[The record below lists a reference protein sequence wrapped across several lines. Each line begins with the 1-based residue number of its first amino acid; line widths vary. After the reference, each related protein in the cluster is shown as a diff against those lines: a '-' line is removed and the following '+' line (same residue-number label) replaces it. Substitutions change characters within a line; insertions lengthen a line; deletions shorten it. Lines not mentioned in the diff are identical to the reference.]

1 MISSYTISMRVLLV
15 EDEHKIS
22 AYVKRGLQESGY
34 AVDAVFT
41 GRDALDWVGAAP
53 YDLIILDIMLPVID
67 GLTVCRE
74 LRHRGDRTPV
84 LMLTARDGV
93 DDRVSGLDAGADDY
107 LVKPFAMKELLARM
121 RALTRR
127 SNDQPKSSVLSYAD
141 LSLDTHTHQVRRGG
155 QLISLALKEFSVL
168 ECLLREPGR
177 VLTRAQIAEHVWS
190 YETFNQS
197 NVVDVYVRNL
207 RRKIDEPFEQKLIYT
222 VRGVGY
228 CLAVYETD

>member
-1 MISSYTISMRVLLV
+1 MISSYTMNMRVLLV
-15 EDEHKIS
+15 EDEHKIAS
-22 AYVKRGLQESGY
+22 YVKRGLQESGY

-41 GRDALDWVGAAP
+41 GRDALDWIGAAP
-53 YDLIILDIMLPVID
+53 YDLIILDIMLPGID

-74 LRHRGDRTPV
+74 LRQRGDRTPV
-84 LMLTARDGV
+84 LMLTARDDV

-107 LVKPFAMKELLARM
+107 LVKPFAMKELLARL

-127 SNDQPKSSVLSYAD
+127 TDQPKSSVLSYAD
-141 LSLDTHTHQVRRGG
+141 LTLDARTHQVRRNGK
-155 QLISLALKEFSVL
+155 LIPLALKEFSVL

-190 YETFNQS
+190 YENFNQS

>member
-1 MISSYTISMRVLLV
+1 MNMRILLV
-15 EDEHKIS
+15 EDEHKIAS
-22 AYVKRGLQESGY
+22 YVKRGLQESGY

-41 GRDALDWVGAAP
+41 GRDALDWIGAAP
-53 YDLIILDIMLPVID
+53 YDLIILDIMLPGID

-74 LRHRGDRTPV
+74 LRLRGDRTPV
-84 LMLTARDGV
+84 LMLTARDGIEERV
-93 DDRVSGLDAGADDY
+93 DGLDAGADDY
-107 LVKPFAMKELLARM
+107 LVKPFAMKELLARL

-127 SNDQPKSSVLSYAD
+127 TDQPKSSVLSYAD
-141 LSLDTHTHQVRRGG
+141 LTLDARTHQVRRNGT
-155 QLISLALKEFSVL
+155 LIPLALKEFSVL

-190 YETFNQS
+190 YENFNQS

>member
-1 MISSYTISMRVLLV
+1 MVSSYTMSMRVLLV
-15 EDEHKIS
+15 EDEHKIA

-34 AVDAVFT
+34 AVDSVFT

-67 GLTVCRE
+67 GLSVCRE

-84 LMLTARDGV
+84 LMLTARDEV
-93 DDRVSGLDAGADDY
+93 DDRVTGLDAGADDY

-127 SNDQPKSSVLSYAD
+127 TDQPKSSVLSYAD
-141 LSLDTHTHQVRRGG
+141 LSLDTRTHQVRRGG

-190 YETFNQS
+190 YDNFNQS

>member
-1 MISSYTISMRVLLV
+1 MISSYTITMRVLLV
-15 EDEHKIS
+15 EDEHKIA

-84 LMLTARDGV
+84 LMLTARDDV
-93 DDRVSGLDAGADDY
+93 DDRVTGLDAGADDY

-127 SNDQPKSSVLSYAD
+127 TDQPKSSVLAYAD
-141 LSLDTHTHQVRRGG
+141 LSLDTRTHQVRRGG

-190 YETFNQS
+190 YENFNQS

-207 RRKIDEPFEQKLIYT
+207 RRKIDEPFDQKLIYT

>member
-1 MISSYTISMRVLLV
+1 MISSYTMSMRVLLV
-15 EDEHKIS
+15 EDEHKIA

-34 AVDAVFT
+34 AVDSVFT

-53 YDLIILDIMLPVID
+53 YDLIILDIMLPVVD

-84 LMLTARDGV
+84 LMLTARDDI
-93 DDRVSGLDAGADDY
+93 DDRVAGLDAGADDY

-127 SNDQPKSSVLSYAD
+127 TDQPKSSVLSYAD
-141 LSLDTHTHQVRRGG
+141 LSLDTRTHQVRRGG
-155 QLISLALKEFSVL
+155 QLIPLALKEFSVL

-190 YETFNQS
+190 YDKFNQS

>member
-1 MISSYTISMRVLLV
+1 MISSYTMSMRVLLV
-15 EDEHKIS
+15 EDEHKIA

-84 LMLTARDGV
+84 LMLTARDEV
-93 DDRVSGLDAGADDY
+93 DDRVTGLDAGADDY

-127 SNDQPKSSVLSYAD
+127 TDQPKSSVLAYAD
-141 LSLDTHTHQVRRGG
+141 LSLDTRTHQVRRGG

-190 YETFNQS
+190 YENFNQS

>member
-1 MISSYTISMRVLLV
+1 MISSYTMSMRVLLV
-15 EDEHKIS
+15 EDEHKIA

-67 GLTVCRE
+67 GLSVCRE

-84 LMLTARDGV
+84 LMLTARDEV
-93 DDRVSGLDAGADDY
+93 DDRVTGLDAGADDY

-127 SNDQPKSSVLSYAD
+127 TDQPKSSVLSYAD
-141 LSLDTHTHQVRRGG
+141 LSLDTRTHQVRRGG

-190 YETFNQS
+190 YENFNQS

>member
-1 MISSYTISMRVLLV
+1 MISSYTIAMRVLLV
-15 EDEHKIS
+15 EDEHKIAS
-22 AYVKRGLQESGY
+22 YVKRGLQESGY

-41 GRDALDWVGAAP
+41 GRDALDWIGAAP
-53 YDLIILDIMLPVID
+53 YDLIILDIMLPGID

-74 LRHRGDRTPV
+74 LRLRGDRTPV
-84 LMLTARDGV
+84 LMLTARDGIE
-93 DDRVSGLDAGADDY
+93 DRVDGLDAGADDY
-107 LVKPFAMKELLARM
+107 LVKPFAMKELLARL

-127 SNDQPKSSVLSYAD
+127 TDQPKSSMLSYAD
-141 LSLDTHTHQVRRGG
+141 LTLDPRTHQVRRGG
-155 QLISLALKEFSVL
+155 KLISLALKEFSVL

-190 YETFNQS
+190 YENFNQS

>member
-15 EDEHKIS
+15 EDEHKIA

-84 LMLTARDGV
+84 LMLTARDDV
-93 DDRVSGLDAGADDY
+93 DDRVAGLDAGADDY

-127 SNDQPKSSVLSYAD
+127 TDQPKSSVLSYAD
-141 LSLDTHTHQVRRGG
+141 LSLDTRTHQVRRGG

-177 VLTRAQIAEHVWS
+177 VLSRAQIAEHVWS
-190 YETFNQS
+190 YENFNQS

>member
-15 EDEHKIS
+15 EDEHKIA

-67 GLTVCRE
+67 GLSVCRE

-84 LMLTARDGV
+84 LMLTARDEV
-93 DDRVSGLDAGADDY
+93 DDRVTGLDAGADDY

-127 SNDQPKSSVLSYAD
+127 TDQPKSSVLSYAD
-141 LSLDTHTHQVRRGG
+141 LSLDTRTHQVRRGG
-155 QLISLALKEFSVL
+155 QLIPLALKEFSVL

-190 YETFNQS
+190 YENFNQS

>member
-1 MISSYTISMRVLLV
+1 MISSYTMSMRVLLV
-15 EDEHKIS
+15 EDEHKIA

-84 LMLTARDGV
+84 LMLTARDEV
-93 DDRVSGLDAGADDY
+93 DDRVTGLDAGADDY

-127 SNDQPKSSVLSYAD
+127 TDQPKSSVLSYAD
-141 LSLDTHTHQVRRGG
+141 LSLDTRTHQVRRSG
-155 QLISLALKEFSVL
+155 QLIPLALKEFSVL

-190 YETFNQS
+190 YENFNQS

-207 RRKIDEPFEQKLIYT
+207 RRKIDEPFKQKLIYT

>member
-1 MISSYTISMRVLLV
+1 MISTYTTTMRVLLV

-22 AYVKRGLQESGY
+22 AYVKRGLEESGY

-41 GRDALDWVGAAP
+41 GREALDWVEAAP
-53 YDLIILDIMLPVID
+53 YDLIILDLMLPVID

-74 LRHRGDRTPV
+74 LRRRDDRTPI
-84 LMLTARDGV
+84 LILTARDDI
-93 DDRVSGLDAGADDY
+93 DDRVNGLDAGADDY
-107 LVKPFAMKELLARM
+107 LVKPFAMKELLARL

-127 SNDQPKSSVLSYAD
+127 TNDQPKSGILSYAD
-141 LSLDTHTHQVRRGG
+141 LSLDPRTHQVRRSG
-155 QLISLALKEFSVL
+155 QLIPLAIKEYSVL

-177 VLTRAQIAEHVWS
+177 VLTRTQIAEHVWS
-190 YETFNQS
+190 YENFNQS
-197 NVVDVYVRNL
+197 NVVDVYIRNL
-207 RRKIDEPFEQKLIYT
+207 RRKIDDPFEQKLIYT

>member
-1 MISSYTISMRVLLV
+1 MISSYTMTMRVLLV
-15 EDEHKIS
+15 EDEHKIA
-22 AYVKRGLQESGY
+22 AYVKRGLEESGY

-53 YDLIILDIMLPVID
+53 YDLIILDIMLPVVD

-74 LRHRGDRTPV
+74 LRYRGDRTPV

-93 DDRVSGLDAGADDY
+93 DDRVTGLDAGADDY

-127 SNDQPKSSVLSYAD
+127 TDQPKSSVLSYAD
-141 LSLDTHTHQVRRGG
+141 LSLDTRTHQVRRGG
-155 QLISLALKEFSVL
+155 QLIPLALKEFSVL

-190 YETFNQS
+190 YENFNQS

>member
-1 MISSYTISMRVLLV
+1 MNMRVLLV
-15 EDEHKIS
+15 EDEHKIAS
-22 AYVKRGLQESGY
+22 YVKRGLQESGY

-41 GRDALDWVGAAP
+41 GRDALDWIGAAP
-53 YDLIILDIMLPVID
+53 YDLIILDIMLPGID

-74 LRHRGDRTPV
+74 LRLRGDRTPV
-84 LMLTARDGV
+84 LMLTARDGIE
-93 DDRVSGLDAGADDY
+93 DRVEGLDAGADDY
-107 LVKPFAMKELLARM
+107 LVKPFAMKELLARL

-127 SNDQPKSSVLSYAD
+127 TDQPKTSVLSYAD
-141 LSLDTHTHQVRRGG
+141 LTLDARTHQVRRSGK
-155 QLISLALKEFSVL
+155 LIPLALKEFSVL

-190 YETFNQS
+190 YENFNQS

>member
-1 MISSYTISMRVLLV
+1 MISTYTMNMRVLLV
-15 EDEHKIS
+15 EDEHKIAS
-22 AYVKRGLQESGY
+22 YVKRGLQESGY

-74 LRHRGDRTPV
+74 LRQRGDRTPV
-84 LMLTARDGV
+84 LMLTARD
-93 DDRVSGLDAGADDY
+93 DIEDRVDGLDAGADDY
-107 LVKPFAMKELLARM
+107 LVKPFAMKELLARL
-121 RALTRR
+121 RALARR
-127 SNDQPKSSVLSYAD
+127 TDQPKTSVLAYAD
-141 LSLDTHTHQVRRGG
+141 LSLDTRTHQVRRAGK
-155 QLISLALKEFSVL
+155 LIPLALKEFSVL

-190 YETFNQS
+190 YENFNQS

-228 CLAVYETD
+228 CLALYETD

>member
-1 MISSYTISMRVLLV
+1 
-15 EDEHKIS
+15 
-22 AYVKRGLQESGY
+22 
-34 AVDAVFT
+34 
-41 GRDALDWVGAAP
+41 
-53 YDLIILDIMLPVID
+53 
-67 GLTVCRE
+67 
-74 LRHRGDRTPV
+74 V
-84 LMLTARDGV
+84 LMLTARDDI

-127 SNDQPKSSVLSYAD
+127 TGDQTKSSILSYAD
-141 LSLDTHTHQVRRGG
+141 LSMDTRTHQVRRDGH
-155 QLISLALKEFSVL
+155 IIPLALKEFSVL

-190 YETFNQS
+190 YENFNQS

-207 RRKIDEPFEQKLIYT
+207 RRKIDEPFDQKLIYT

>member
-1 MISSYTISMRVLLV
+1 MISSYTMSMRVLLV
-15 EDEHKIS
+15 EDEHKIA

-84 LMLTARDGV
+84 LMLTARDDV
-93 DDRVSGLDAGADDY
+93 DDRVAGLDAGADDY

-127 SNDQPKSSVLSYAD
+127 TDQPKSSVLSYAD
-141 LSLDTHTHQVRRGG
+141 LSLDTRTHQVRRGG

-168 ECLLREPGR
+168 DCLLREPGR
-177 VLTRAQIAEHVWS
+177 VLAAVRITRADIFDFRHHRCRSGSRGWTGHHHRLLPKQGDGEHGRRGSAE
-190 YETFNQS
+190 
-197 NVVDVYVRNL
+197 VVGN
-207 RRKIDEPFEQKLIYT
+207 
-222 VRGVGY
+222 
-228 CLAVYETD
+228 

>member
-15 EDEHKIS
+15 EDEHKIA

-84 LMLTARDGV
+84 LMLTARDEV
-93 DDRVSGLDAGADDY
+93 DDRVAGLDAGADDY

-127 SNDQPKSSVLSYAD
+127 TDQPKSSVLSYAD
-141 LSLDTHTHQVRRGG
+141 LSLDTRTHQVRRGG
-155 QLISLALKEFSVL
+155 QLIALALKEFSVL

-190 YETFNQS
+190 YENFNQS